1 MPFLLIILGILLVQP
16 TALAGEVLLD
26 RLVAEVN
33 SEAVT
38 YSEVAEKVAKGPL
51 VEVTP
56 FPAKE
61 NDPPFEVALQDLINL
76 KLILQK
82 AKELEIEVPDE
93 QLDSDIEKFLEKKNS
108 TKKDLL
114 EAIAQQGMT
123 YEQYRE
129 DFRKQSILSQFQ
141 GRVILPLVKVAD
153 KDLELYYLRHS
164 GGSQAS
170 QFKIVLRQIFIK
182 YPTEATESVKTAKV
196 QLADRIYKELA
207 GGMVFAEAAKIYSD
221 NSGAEAGGLMP
232 AIFIK
237 DLSQEIKD
245 QVESLQEKEFT
256 KPIPPAGGIYIFY
269 LEQRMLADNDDF
281 VKKKNQLEFQM
292 RQEEVI
298 KQTMKWLEEQRSKS
312 KIRIIGD
319 VAEKK

>member
-1 MPFLLIILGILLVQP
+1 MFFLPVLVSLLFFQP
-16 TALAGEVLLD
+16 VALAGEALVD

-76 KLILQK
+76 KLIMQK
-82 AKELEIEVPDE
+82 ARELEIEVPDE
-93 QLDSDIEKFLEKKNS
+93 QLDSDIERFLEKKNT
-108 TKKDLL
+108 TKKELL
-114 EAIAQQGMT
+114 EAIAQQGIT
-123 YEQYRE
+123 FEQYRS

-141 GRVILPLVKVAD
+141 GRAILPLVKVTD

-164 GGSQAS
+164 GGSQAN

-182 YPTEATESVKTAKV
+182 FPADATASVKNAKE
-196 QLADRIYKELA
+196 QLAERVHNELS

-221 NSGAEAGGLMP
+221 NAQADQGGLMP
-232 AIFIK
+232 AIYVK
-237 DLSQEIKD
+237 DLSLEIK
-245 QVESLQEKEFT
+245 QEVEPLQEKEFT
-256 KPIPPAGGIYIFY
+256 KPITTSGGVYIFY

-281 VKKKNQLEFQM
+281 LKKKNQLEFQM
-292 RQEEVI
+292 RQEEVV
-298 KQTMKWLEEQRSKS
+298 KQTMKWLEDQRNKS
-312 KIRIIGD
+312 KIRIVTD
-319 VAEKK
+319 VSSKP